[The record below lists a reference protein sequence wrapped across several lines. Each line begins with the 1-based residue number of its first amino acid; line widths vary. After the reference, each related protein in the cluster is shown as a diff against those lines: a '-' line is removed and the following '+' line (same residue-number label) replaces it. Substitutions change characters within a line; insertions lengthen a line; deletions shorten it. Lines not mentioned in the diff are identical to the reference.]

1 MKRIATIAAGCLL
14 LAACF
19 KSERLLVDLRAAAHP
34 MPEGEWTASEGSEDM
49 FTLTKNGDHYLRV
62 EGDSRYDVVVVPLA
76 GHADTF
82 IAAES
87 GEGCTGHDATPDCN
101 WEYAIV
107 VVGKDET
114 WKQFAPDCKQDWP
127 GMDKDV
133 AKRDDDGETCWFDDA
148 AGLQRALVVAADRGS
163 ENQQL
168 IHRPVAA
175 PPEEATPESEPEPEP
190 AGKN

>member
-1 MKRIATIAAGCLL
+1 MKRILVLAALCALV
-14 LAACF
+14 AACF
-19 KSERLLVDLRAAAHP
+19 KSEHLLLDLKAATHP
-34 MPEGEWTASEGSEDM
+34 MPEGEWTASEGSDDM

-62 EGDSRYDVVVVPLA
+62 EGDNRYDVVVTPLK
-76 GHADTF
+76 GHADTY

-87 GEGCTGHDATPDCN
+87 SEGCTGHDASPECN

-114 WKQFAPDCKQDWP
+114 WKQFAPDCKVAWD

-133 AKRDDDGETCWFDDA
+133 AKIEDDGETCWFDDA
-148 AGLQRALVVAADRGS
+148 ASLQHALSVAADRGGT
-163 ENQQL
+163 EQL

-175 PPEEATPESEPEPEP
+175 PPEEAAAPEAPAEEPQ
-190 AGKN
+190 KQQ

>member
-1 MKRIATIAAGCLL
+1 MKRIATTVAGCLL

-19 KSERLLVDLRAAAHP
+19 KSERLLIDLSKSVHP
-34 MPEGEWTASEGSEDM
+34 MPEGEWTASEGSDDK

-82 IAAES
+82 VAAES
-87 GEGCTGHDATPDCN
+87 GEGCTGHDATPECN

-114 WKQFAPDCKQDWP
+114 WKQFAPDCKKEWT

-148 AGLQRALVVAADRGS
+148 TGLQHALAVAADRGS
-163 ENQQL
+163 DNEQL
-168 IHRPVAA
+168 IHRPIEPPPGEAA
-175 PPEEATPESEPEPEP
+175 PAEASSS
-190 AGKN
+190 AQ

>member
-1 MKRIATIAAGCLL
+1 MKRIATTVAGCLL

-19 KSERLLVDLRAAAHP
+19 KSERLLIDLSKSVHP
-34 MPEGEWTASEGSEDM
+34 MPEGEWTASEGSDDK

-82 IAAES
+82 VAAES
-87 GEGCTGHDATPDCN
+87 GEGCTGHDATPECN

-114 WKQFAPDCKQDWP
+114 WKQFAPDCKQEWT

-148 AGLQRALVVAADRGS
+148 TGLQHALAVAADRGS
-163 ENQQL
+163 DNEQL
-168 IHRPVAA
+168 IHRPIEPPPGEAA
-175 PPEEATPESEPEPEP
+175 PAEASSS
-190 AGKN
+190 AQ